1 MELNLADAVVVITG
15 ANSGI
20 GLATT
25 QAFRAEGGRVVGGD
39 LSISALEPLGEG
51 VVGVEVDL
59 ARPEGPARLIDVA
72 LERFGRVDVLVNNV
86 GIAKPQPGFLEI
98 PDEQWHEI
106 LEVNLLSMVRACKA
120 ALPAM
125 VEQGKG
131 VIVSLASDF
140 ARQPESGFSDYAAS
154 KAAILVTSKGIAN
167 EFGPHGIRA
176 LCVSPGPVL
185 TPVWTEPGGF
195 GESLAKQ
202 HGFERFE
209 EVIEHFVTT
218 MRPTPLRRLATPEEV
233 AGLIVFLSS
242 DAARHATGTTVALDG
257 GALRVMP

>member
-25 QAFRAEGGRVVGGD
+25 RAFLAEGSRVVGGD
-39 LSISALEPLGEG
+39 LSVSALETLGDG

-59 ARPEGPARLIDVA
+59 ATPAGPARLIDEA
-72 LERFGRVDVLVNNV
+72 LRRFGRVDVLVNNV
-86 GIAKPQPGFLEI
+86 GIAEPQSGFLEI

-120 ALPAM
+120 ALPSMA
-125 VEQGKG
+125 ERGKG

-154 KAAILVTSKGIAN
+154 KAAILVTSKAIAN
-167 EFGPHGIRA
+167 EFGPRGVRA

-195 GESLAKQ
+195 GETLARQ

-209 EVIEHFVTT
+209 DVIEHFVTT

-233 AGLIVFLSS
+233 AALIVFLSS
-242 DAARHATGTTVALDG
+242 DAARHATGTNVALDG
-257 GALRVMP
+257 GALRAIP